1 MGVLK
6 DVATGIGDLLTGGA
20 LSARKE
26 RKRASKEARQAR
38 ESAIEETQ
46 AERRRRRSTQ
56 RAALQS
62 QPSLFDMLG
71 GPDA

>member
-6 DVATGIGDLLTGGA
+6 EVATGIGDLLTGGA
-20 LSARKE
+20 FSAKKDRKKA
-26 RKRASKEARQAR
+26 RREARDAR

-46 AERRRRRSTQ
+46 EERRRRQSMQRS
-56 RAALQS
+56 ALQS
-62 QPSLFDMLG
+62 QPSLFDLLG

>member
-6 DVATGIGDLLTGGA
+6 GVATGIGDLLTGGA
-20 LSARKE
+20 ISAKKE
-26 RKRASKEARQAR
+26 RKRARKEARQAK

-46 AERRRRRSTQ
+46 AERRRRQSMQ
-56 RAALQS
+56 RATLQN